1 MSRIV
6 RASLAL
12 LIVVGATLWGAG
24 LHQPDGVEASGH
36 SASRT
41 FASPWVAPGGQL
53 QVTITAQNYGAF
65 GQVAETLPAG
75 FRFVQSS
82 LPASAVNA
90 ETDTVKFTLLGDE
103 SFTYTVE
110 APAAEGTYS
119 FSGLLLDQAKVENQ
133 VGGDTSLRVGPAP
146 TPAPTSAPT
155 PQPAP
160 TATAAPT
167 PRPTA
172 APTPRPTAA
181 PTPRPTAAPT
191 PRPTATPT
199 PRPMATPT
207 PEPAVAPTAAPAPEP
222 TATPVPQPTATP
234 TRVPLVSPPRTDEGG
249 GVPGWV
255 ILLGVLII
263 AAGII
268 AWIGWWRSGRFR
280 Q

>member
-12 LIVVGATLWGAG
+12 LIVVGAALWGAG

-65 GQVAETLPAG
+65 GQVVETLPAG
-75 FRFVQSS
+75 FRFVRSS

-146 TPAPTSAPT
+146 TPASHTGPNAPT
-155 PQPAP
+155 GAHSNRRAHASANRRAHASANRRAHASANRRAHASANRDAH
-160 TATAAPT
+160 TASDGDAHARARSGAHGGACARADGDARATADRNAHT
-167 PRPTA
+167 
-172 APTPRPTAA
+172 
-181 PTPRPTAAPT
+181 
-191 PRPTATPT
+191 
-199 PRPMATPT
+199 
-207 PEPAVAPTAAPAPEP
+207 
-222 TATPVPQPTATP
+222 
-234 TRVPLVSPPRTDEGG
+234 SS
-249 GVPGWV
+249 
-255 ILLGVLII
+255 
-263 AAGII
+263 AGL
-268 AWIGWWRSGRFR
+268 ASENG
-280 Q
+280 

>member
-1 MSRIV
+1 M
-6 RASLAL
+6 
-12 LIVVGATLWGAG
+12 
-24 LHQPDGVEASGH
+24 
-36 SASRT
+36 
-41 FASPWVAPGGQL
+41 
-53 QVTITAQNYGAF
+53 TITAQNYGAF

-146 TPAPTSAPT
+146 TPAPHR
-155 PQPAP
+155 PQRPNRRP
-160 TATAAPT
+160 QQP
-167 PRPTA
+167 PRPRLGQ
-172 APTPRPTAA
+172 PPRPRLGQ
-181 PTPRPTAAPT
+181 PPRPRLGQP
-191 PRPTATPT
+191 PRPRLEPTATPT

>member
-12 LIVVGATLWGAG
+12 LIVVGAALWGAG

-53 QVTITAQNYGAF
+53 QVTITAMDYGAF
-65 GQVAETLPAG
+65 GQVVETLPAG
-75 FRFVQSS
+75 FRFVRSS
-82 LPASAVNA
+82 LPAAAVNA

-103 SFTYTVE
+103 RFTYTVE
-110 APAAEGTYS
+110 APAAEGTYD
-119 FSGLLLDQAKVENQ
+119 FSGLLLDRGKEEQQ

-146 TPAPTSAPT
+146 TPAPTPES
-155 PQPAP
+155 
-160 TATAAPT
+160 TATATATATAVPAAA
-167 PRPTA
+167 PTA
-172 APTPRPTAA
+172 APTRTPPPTS
-181 PTPRPTAAPT
+181 TA
-191 PRPTATPT
+191 T

-207 PEPAVAPTAAPAPEP
+207 LEPTATPVLQPTATPVPQP

-234 TRVPLVSPPRTDEGG
+234 TRVPLASPPRTDESG

-255 ILLGVLII
+255 ILLGAVII
-263 AAGII
+263 AAGVI
-268 AWIGWWRSGRFR
+268 AWIAWWRSGRPR